1 MPSAARVALG
11 SLAGA
16 IVAALIAPHLRGLF
30 SMPGGGVGWV
40 TVNQYPKG
48 WDYAVVALIIALAF
62 LGGLAGLWRT
72 GASPVQTED
81 RRGRP
86 SSTWPL
92 TLVVFFLMLFAHDH
106 PYQLMDP
113 FHEGEHL
120 TPAFQLKAGQRPFSE
135 IFFLHGLGADGGLD
149 ALVLGDPPSPQRGR
163 RFQSVLDAITLAML
177 VPIAAEVSATTAAM
191 AFGAFASLCALAAGQ
206 LPKTPYFRLLPILI
220 AAWATLRFVRTRS
233 RLALAAAMFA
243 STFGVLWSLD
253 FGIYAVAA
261 VAVVVVATKP
271 RRDALPIAI
280 AAIAAPLLF
289 ILAIR
294 GDVGRFLSDSFVII
308 PRSIDAIWS
317 MPAPSAWKMEAVRYY
332 VPLAVYGFLLALT
345 VLMFRRGERVRAAQL
360 FAITVFSIFLFRT
373 ASGRVG
379 WAHTRFALPLYGI
392 AVVAFMIEPLFAAR
406 RRLAAI
412 VAAVI
417 LAILV
422 EVVPNLNLGWGLV
435 TGWRARQRHDDQV
448 PYPFATGKGI
458 YTYAENA
465 RDLAALNGFIASLG
479 PDATFFN
486 FSGERALHYLLQRKP
501 PTRVSDVNIL
511 SAPPLLRE
519 ALAELNAKPPACVVV
534 KGLQDV
540 QNLDGIAPEV
550 RVPEL
555 ARWIDVNYPNRQ
567 QIGRFVVATR

>member
-1 MPSAARVALG
+1 
-11 SLAGA
+11 
-16 IVAALIAPHLRGLF
+16 
-30 SMPGGGVGWV
+30 
-40 TVNQYPKG
+40 
-48 WDYAVVALIIALAF
+48 
-62 LGGLAGLWRT
+62 
-72 GASPVQTED
+72 
-81 RRGRP
+81 
-86 SSTWPL
+86 
-92 TLVVFFLMLFAHDH
+92 
-106 PYQLMDP
+106 
-113 FHEGEHL
+113 
-120 TPAFQLKAGQRPFSE
+120 
-135 IFFLHGLGADGGLD
+135 
-149 ALVLGDPPSPQRGR
+149 
-163 RFQSVLDAITLAML
+163 
-177 VPIAAEVSATTAAM
+177 
-191 AFGAFASLCALAAGQ
+191 
-206 LPKTPYFRLLPILI
+206 
-220 AAWATLRFVRTRS
+220 
-233 RLALAAAMFA
+233 
-243 STFGVLWSLD
+243 
-253 FGIYAVAA
+253 
-261 VAVVVVATKP
+261 
-271 RRDALPIAI
+271 
-280 AAIAAPLLF
+280 
-289 ILAIR
+289 
-294 GDVGRFLSDSFVII
+294 
-308 PRSIDAIWS
+308 
-317 MPAPSAWKMEAVRYY
+317 
-332 VPLAVYGFLLALT
+332 
-345 VLMFRRGERVRAAQL
+345 MFRRGERVRAAQL
-360 FAITVFSIFLFRT
+360 FTITVFSIFLFRT

-392 AVVAFMIEPLFAAR
+392 TVVAFMIEPLFAAR
-406 RRLAAI
+406 RRIAAI

-511 SAPPLLRE
+511 AAPPLLRE